1 MFESDDQCFGR
12 YSMAVIAID
21 GGIPPKSGSLVV
33 DVVVTD
39 FRRSVS
45 HRFENDSYE
54 TVIVENS
61 PPGTTVI
68 VVRAMTSS
76 RHLSTGGGSSTP
88 ILSYG
93 FTEQT
98 ELLHGRTF
106 GIRNTTGEIFL
117 KEALDYE
124 VASLYQ
130 VTVTAMATVVNSGQ
144 QQQQQT
150 TTFSRVTIHVQDE
163 NDNAP
168 QLTVNTGGEC
178 SSRSECIVQVRKIS
192 TF

>member
-1 MFESDDQCFGR
+1 MIDVFGR

-39 FRRSVS
+39 SGRSVS
-45 HRFENDSYE
+45 HRFDNDSYE

-124 VASLYQ
+124 VASSYH
-130 VTVTAMATVVNSGQ
+130 VTVTAMATVVSSGQQQ

-163 NDNAP
+163 NDNPP

-178 SSRSECIVQVRKIS
+178 SSRSECIVQVREI
-192 TF
+192 FHLL